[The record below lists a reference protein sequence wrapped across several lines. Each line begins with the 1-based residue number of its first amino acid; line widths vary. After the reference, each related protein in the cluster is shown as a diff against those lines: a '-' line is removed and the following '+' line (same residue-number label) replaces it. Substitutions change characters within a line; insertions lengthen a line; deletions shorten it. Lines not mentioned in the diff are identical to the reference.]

1 MMMRKLMGTRMM
13 GRMVL
18 FLVMLLGCSGLSLAQ
33 NTADVQHGKH
43 RKRMKER
50 LAIADSLRQELRKAA
65 DEGRM
70 FQWGDSLLRE
80 RLGKG
85 QIDSARYMKL
95 QARLQRADRHLH
107 KGDQLLE
114 AKYKKISFDTL
125 YIGRP
130 DARWTIKLRTNLSG
144 AQLKFNGSKN
154 QIPFNG
160 DLRADY
166 RGTLSVAVAYRGIA
180 VGLAVNPAKLAGKSK
195 DNEFNLN
202 SYSNKFG
209 FDVVLLS
216 SKTYHGSVETNGVS
230 SDISKGQLKQ
240 KAVNL
245 NFYYAFNGRRFSFP
259 AAFSQSYVQKRS
271 AGSFMLGM
279 SMDGQYTNAYDVM
292 TNSGVGNAKMRIYA
306 LGIGAGYGYNLVVGR
321 HWLFHLSTLPTFDVL
336 LRSYIETDEGKVNM
350 HYRFPSVIIVGRGA
364 AVYSWKNKFFGATM
378 VFNYS
383 SVGDENRLQIKRAKE
398 RLRLFY
404 GFRF

>member
-1 MMMRKLMGTRMM
+1 MGTRMM

-50 LAIADSLRQELRKAA
+50 LAIADSLRLELRKAA

-306 LGIGAGYGYNLVVGR
+306 LGIGAGYGHNLVVGR

>member
-1 MMMRKLMGTRMM
+1 M

-43 RKRMKER
+43 HKRMKER
-50 LAIADSLRQELRKAA
+50 LAIADSLRLELRKAA

-107 KGDQLLE
+107 GGDQLLE

-144 AQLKFNGSKN
+144 AQLKFNGSKK

-292 TNSGVGNAKMRIYA
+292 TNSGVSNAKMRIYA
-306 LGIGAGYGYNLVVGR
+306 LGIGAGYGYNLVAGR

>member
-1 MMMRKLMGTRMM
+1 MM

-50 LAIADSLRQELRKAA
+50 LAIADSLRLELRKAA

-95 QARLQRADRHLH
+95 QTRLQRADRHLH

-336 LRSYIETDEGKVNM
+336 LRSYISEFSIN
-350 HYRFPSVIIVGRGA
+350 
-364 AVYSWKNKFFGATM
+364 
-378 VFNYS
+378 
-383 SVGDENRLQIKRAKE
+383 L
-398 RLRLFY
+398 
-404 GFRF
+404 

>member
-1 MMMRKLMGTRMM
+1 MGTRMM

-216 SKTYHGSVETNGVS
+216 SRTYHGSVETNGVS
-230 SDISKGQLKQ
+230 SDINKGQLKR

-279 SMDGQYTNAYDVM
+279 SMDGQYTDAYDVM

-336 LRSYIETDEGKVNM
+336 LRSYIETDEGKVNL

-383 SVGDENRLQIKRAKE
+383 SVGDEDRLQIKRAKE
-398 RLRLFY
+398 RLRFFY

>member
-1 MMMRKLMGTRMM
+1 MGTRMM

-50 LAIADSLRQELRKAA
+50 LAIADSLRLELRKAA

-114 AKYKKISFDTL
+114 AKYKEISFDTL

>member
-1 MMMRKLMGTRMM
+1 M

-50 LAIADSLRQELRKAA
+50 LAIADSLRLELRKAA

>member
-1 MMMRKLMGTRMM
+1 MGTRMM

-50 LAIADSLRQELRKAA
+50 LAIADSLRLELRKAA

-95 QARLQRADRHLH
+95 QARLQRADRHMH

-230 SDISKGQLKQ
+230 SDINNGQLKQ

-306 LGIGAGYGYNLVVGR
+306 LGIGAGYGYNLVAGR

-336 LRSYIETDEGKVNM
+336 LRSYIETDEGKVNL

>member
-1 MMMRKLMGTRMM
+1 MGTRMM

-50 LAIADSLRQELRKAA
+50 LAIADSLRLELRKAA

-95 QARLQRADRHLH
+95 QARLQRADRHMH

-230 SDISKGQLKQ
+230 SDINKGQLKQ

-306 LGIGAGYGYNLVVGR
+306 LGIGAGYGYNLVAGR

-336 LRSYIETDEGKVNM
+336 LRSYIETDEGKVNL

-383 SVGDENRLQIKRAKE
+383 SVGDEDRLQIKRAKE

>member
-1 MMMRKLMGTRMM
+1 MGTRMM

-50 LAIADSLRQELRKAA
+50 LAIADSLRLELRKAA

-230 SDISKGQLKQ
+230 SDINNGQLKQ

-279 SMDGQYTNAYDVM
+279 SMDGQYTDAYDVM

>member
-1 MMMRKLMGTRMM
+1 MGTRMM

-50 LAIADSLRQELRKAA
+50 LAIADSLRLELRKAA
-65 DEGRM
+65 EEGRM

>member
-1 MMMRKLMGTRMM
+1 MGTRMM

-50 LAIADSLRQELRKAA
+50 LAIADSLRLELRKAA
-65 DEGRM
+65 GEGRM

>member
-1 MMMRKLMGTRMM
+1 MRKLMGTRMM

-50 LAIADSLRQELRKAA
+50 LAIADSLRLELRKAA

>member
-1 MMMRKLMGTRMM
+1 MGTRMM

-50 LAIADSLRQELRKAA
+50 LAIADSLRLELRKAA
-65 DEGRM
+65 GEGRM

-95 QARLQRADRHLH
+95 QTRLQRADRHLH

>member
-1 MMMRKLMGTRMM
+1 MGTRMM

-50 LAIADSLRQELRKAA
+50 LAIADSLRLELRKAA

-230 SDISKGQLKQ
+230 SDINKGQLKQ

-279 SMDGQYTNAYDVM
+279 SMDGQYTDAYDVM

-306 LGIGAGYGYNLVVGR
+306 LGIGAGYGYNLVAGR

-336 LRSYIETDEGKVNM
+336 LRSYIETDEGKVNL

-383 SVGDENRLQIKRAKE
+383 SVGDEDRLQIKRTKE

>member
-1 MMMRKLMGTRMM
+1 MGTRMM

-50 LAIADSLRQELRKAA
+50 LAIADSLRLELRKAA

-114 AKYKKISFDTL
+114 AKYKEISFDTL

-292 TNSGVGNAKMRIYA
+292 TNSGVGNAKLRIYA

>member
-1 MMMRKLMGTRMM
+1 MGTRMM

-18 FLVMLLGCSGLSLAQ
+18 FWVMLLGCSGLSLAQ

-50 LAIADSLRQELRKAA
+50 LAIADSLRLELRKAA

-230 SDISKGQLKQ
+230 SDINKRQLKQ

-306 LGIGAGYGYNLVVGR
+306 LGIGAGYGYNLVAGR

>member
-1 MMMRKLMGTRMM
+1 MGTRMM

-50 LAIADSLRQELRKAA
+50 LAIADSLRLELRKAA

-230 SDISKGQLKQ
+230 SDINKGQLKQ

-279 SMDGQYTNAYDVM
+279 SMDGQYTDAYDVM

-336 LRSYIETDEGKVNM
+336 LRSYIETDEGKVNL

-383 SVGDENRLQIKRAKE
+383 SVGDEDRLQIKRAKE

>member
-50 LAIADSLRQELRKAA
+50 LAIADSLRLELRKAA

-404 GFRF
+404 GFRL

>member
-1 MMMRKLMGTRMM
+1 MGTRMM

-18 FLVMLLGCSGLSLAQ
+18 FLVMLLGCSGLLLAQ
-33 NTADVQHGKH
+33 NTADAQHGKH

-50 LAIADSLRQELRKAA
+50 LAIADSLRLELRKAA

-144 AQLKFNGSKN
+144 AQLNFNGSKN
-154 QIPFNG
+154 QISFNG

-230 SDISKGQLKQ
+230 SDINNGQLKQ

-306 LGIGAGYGYNLVVGR
+306 LGIGAGYGYNLVAGR

-336 LRSYIETDEGKVNM
+336 LRSYIETDEGKVNL

-383 SVGDENRLQIKRAKE
+383 SVGDEDRLQIKRTKE

>member
-50 LAIADSLRQELRKAA
+50 LAIADSLRLELRKAA

-230 SDISKGQLKQ
+230 SDINKGQLKQ

>member
-1 MMMRKLMGTRMM
+1 
-13 GRMVL
+13 MVL

-50 LAIADSLRQELRKAA
+50 LAIADSLRLELRKAA

>member
-1 MMMRKLMGTRMM
+1 MGTRMM

-50 LAIADSLRQELRKAA
+50 LAIADSLRLELRKAA

-114 AKYKKISFDTL
+114 AKSKKISFDTL

>member
-1 MMMRKLMGTRMM
+1 MGTRMM

-50 LAIADSLRQELRKAA
+50 LAIADSLRLELRKAA

-230 SDISKGQLKQ
+230 SDINKGQLKQ

-279 SMDGQYTNAYDVM
+279 SMDGQYTDAYDVM

-383 SVGDENRLQIKRAKE
+383 SVGDEDRLQIKRAKE

>member
-1 MMMRKLMGTRMM
+1 MGTRMM

-50 LAIADSLRQELRKAA
+50 LAIADSLRLELRKAA

-230 SDISKGQLKQ
+230 SDINKGQLKQ

-279 SMDGQYTNAYDVM
+279 SMDGQYTDAYDVM

>member
-1 MMMRKLMGTRMM
+1 M

-18 FLVMLLGCSGLSLAQ
+18 FLVMLLGCSGLLLAQ
-33 NTADVQHGKH
+33 NTADAQHGKH

-50 LAIADSLRQELRKAA
+50 LAIADSLRLELRKAA

-160 DLRADY
+160 DLRADC

-292 TNSGVGNAKMRIYA
+292 TNSGVSNAKMRIYA
-306 LGIGAGYGYNLVVGR
+306 LGIGAGYGYNLVAGR

-383 SVGDENRLQIKRAKE
+383 SVGDENRLQIKRTKE

>member
-1 MMMRKLMGTRMM
+1 MGTRMM

-50 LAIADSLRQELRKAA
+50 LAIADSLRLELRKAA

-230 SDISKGQLKQ
+230 SDINKGQLKQ

-383 SVGDENRLQIKRAKE
+383 SVGDEDRLQIKRAKE

>member
-1 MMMRKLMGTRMM
+1 MGTRMM

-50 LAIADSLRQELRKAA
+50 LAIADSLRLELRKAA

-230 SDISKGQLKQ
+230 SDINKGQLKQ

-336 LRSYIETDEGKVNM
+336 LRSYIETDEGKVNL

-383 SVGDENRLQIKRAKE
+383 SVGDEDRLQIKRAKE

>member
-1 MMMRKLMGTRMM
+1 MGTRMM

-50 LAIADSLRQELRKAA
+50 LAIADSLRLEFRKAA

-230 SDISKGQLKQ
+230 SDINKGQLKQ

-279 SMDGQYTNAYDVM
+279 SMDGQYTDAYDVM